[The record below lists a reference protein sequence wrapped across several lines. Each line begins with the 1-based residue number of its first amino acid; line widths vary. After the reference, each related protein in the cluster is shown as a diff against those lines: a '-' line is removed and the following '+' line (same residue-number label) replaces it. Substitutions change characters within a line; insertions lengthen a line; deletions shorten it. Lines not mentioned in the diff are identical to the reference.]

1 MLFSSWLKRISNR
14 IRGRRYKPD
23 RKPKKPDRYTQLGL
37 TKLEDR
43 VVLSVSAS
51 FDTGVLDLMLSEQND
66 VAEITVGSGGEILI
80 NNETVAGGSGSVL
93 ATDLTRLTATDASA
107 LMDQTGQEIRI
118 SDVLDLSNGLLVDAS
133 IETTTFDAEVVGVDA
148 NGIDVGSGTINLN
161 ASLATNGENI
171 LFGGNVIGEA
181 LDLTLAT
188 GIDGGRIQIDG
199 SLNGTTGTIFESL
212 TIDAGSGDVLLNSV
226 GMVGT
231 DDLESLTITSG
242 ANVHMTGNVSLD
254 ATLSINADD
263 VSIEGDV
270 ATGGSIDVNATDG
283 AVRVSGALDTSANAA
298 GITLSATDGVQLI
311 GAGADVTTGGGAFT
325 VDADSDDTGAGRL
338 EIGRSGAVVDTT
350 GATDGAVTVTATDVN
365 LVGTIDAGTA
375 TVTLTTS
382 GTGTDIYLGTAPA
395 QFSSTF
401 ALSSLAGGGGA
412 SGFEL
417 RGAAGGD
424 ISGLPVTDVGD
435 VNGDGIDDFA
445 IGAYQAGG
453 KGRAYIVFGA
463 PGLGAAGFQQLSALD
478 GSDGFEI
485 NGLTSGDRFAGSISA
500 AGDINGDGVDD
511 LIIGAREGDPGARSD
526 AGEAYVIFGSAAS
539 GAGGTLQLTDLDGS
553 NGFVINGETAGDK
566 IGLSVSGGVDV
577 NNDGIDDVLL
587 GSGDG
592 NARPG
597 IAYVVFGSNSSFS
610 STFELSSLDGSNG
623 FVMTGIDPNGALGQV
638 VLGIDDLNGDGIDD
652 F

>member
-171 LFGGNVIGEA
+171 LFGGNVTIGEA

-311 GAGADVTTGGGAFT
+311 GAGADVTTGGGSFT
-325 VDADSDDTGAGRL
+325 VDADSDNNG
-338 EIGRSGAVVDTT
+338 
-350 GATDGAVTVTATDVN
+350 
-365 LVGTIDAGTA
+365 
-375 TVTLTTS
+375 
-382 GTGTDIYLGTAPA
+382 
-395 QFSSTF
+395 
-401 ALSSLAGGGGA
+401 
-412 SGFEL
+412 
-417 RGAAGGD
+417 RGAF
-424 ISGLPVTDVGD
+424 TDL
-435 VNGDGIDDFA
+435 A
-445 IGAYQAGG
+445 IGAAITTTGT
-453 KGRAYIVFGA
+453 
-463 PGLGAAGFQQLSALD
+463 SD
-478 GSDGFEI
+478 GSV
-485 NGLTSGDRFAGSISA
+485 SITA
-500 AGDINGDGVDD
+500 A
-511 LIIGAREGDPGARSD
+511 
-526 AGEAYVIFGSAAS
+526 
-539 GAGGTLQLTDLDGS
+539 
-553 NGFVINGETAGDK
+553 
-566 IGLSVSGGVDV
+566 DV
-577 NNDGIDDVLL
+577 H
-587 GSGDG
+587 
-592 NARPG
+592 
-597 IAYVVFGSNSSFS
+597 
-610 STFELSSLDGSNG
+610 
-623 FVMTGIDPNGALGQV
+623 
-638 VLGIDDLNGDGIDD
+638 
-652 F
+652 